1 MLDQPFAR
9 VARLL
14 GATAITAVLC
24 AAGAP
29 AQPARKADYALSAQE
44 LAGSLREVSVRSGI
58 SVIAPSELVSGK
70 RAPPLN
76 GRYGAGEAL
85 KLLLEGSGLRARMVG
100 DAFVISRASGQTEGE
115 GEQRLLSE
123 QPQTIVVTGTNIRGG
138 SPTSPLI
145 RISRREIERAAPAS
159 VEELMR
165 NLPQNVSGGVAQ
177 ENFGVSGT
185 GADITD
191 HGAGVNLRGLGQ
203 RATLVLVNG
212 RRIAPSGTGNFVDV
226 SLIPVTAIDHIEI
239 LTDGASAIYG
249 SDAVGGVVNFILRD
263 DFEGLETLVQA
274 GTATEGDGDQFVAGA
289 TAGGRW
295 SSGRAMLSYEFR
307 REDEIKARDRDFTIN
322 LPDEWLLFPNER
334 RHSVYG
340 VASQNL
346 SQAVTFELNAQFA
359 DRKTERSHFIAGPLI
374 PVRAHASARSYGAT
388 AALLADFGR
397 SWSGELTGSYFRSR
411 TKQSQFQPGGQ
422 GLFNIFN
429 TMNSLGELGLK
440 LDGNLIDLPAGPA
453 KLAFG
458 GLIRREQ
465 FASVF
470 ETLVN
475 PPNPQSG
482 KRTVRAAFGELQ
494 VPLFGERNRRPG
506 LEQLVFTAAAR
517 LEDYDELKASVDPKL
532 GVLWSPL
539 PALDMRA
546 SYGTSFR
553 APLLYET
560 LGYYN
565 AFLFPAALLYINPT
579 EAPDGVGAALVG
591 SNPGVQP
598 ETSKSFSAGLDWK
611 PPRVPGLRLGATY
624 YAIRFSNRIALPV
637 DQIVVVGDPAL
648 EPIVI
653 RNPDIGFVTDILAG
667 AGQVLDFSG
676 PGFTN
681 GGATP
686 ADVVTIVDVRISN
699 TAETRTSGLDLALDY
714 GFELGGNRLQLGL
727 NANKVFKFD
736 DRLTPASPVI
746 QTLNTPFHPVDW
758 RARASLAWS
767 RGPLSGSLFLNYTGP
782 YRDNRG
788 GRDLRVDSFTTL
800 DAGIAYETGEQGS
813 GLLHGARI
821 ALNVRNLLDQDPP
834 RLLPDPGS
842 TRGVGYDPVNATGR
856 GRTVSFQ
863 IRRSW

>member
-1 MLDQPFAR
+1 MFDRPFA
-9 VARLL
+9 VAGWL
-14 GATAITAVLC
+14 GATAITTALC
-24 AAGAP
+24 ATA
-29 AQPARKADYALSAQE
+29 AQAQSTREADYALPAQE
-44 LAGSLREVSVRSGI
+44 LARSLREVSVRSGI
-58 SVIAPSELVSGK
+58 GVIAPSELVAG
-70 RAPPLN
+70 RQAPPLK
-76 GRYGAGEAL
+76 GRYGAREAVE
-85 KLLLEGSGLRARMVG
+85 LLLEGSGLRAAFVG
-100 DAFVISRASGQTEGE
+100 DALVISRTAAPAESGSTST
-115 GEQRLLSE
+115 R
-123 QPQTIVVTGTNIRGG
+123 QPEDSKTIVVTGTHVRGG

-145 RISRREIERAAPAS
+145 KISRREIERTAPAS

-212 RRIAPSGTGNFVDV
+212 RRIAPSGTGSFVDI
-226 SLIPVTAIDHIEI
+226 SLIPVTAIDRVEI

-263 DFEGLETLVQA
+263 DFEGLETLGQA
-274 GTATEGDGDQFVAGA
+274 GTATQGGGDQLVAGA
-289 TAGGRW
+289 TAGTRW

-307 REDEIKARDRDFTIN
+307 REDAIKATDREFTIN

-346 SQAVTFELNAQFA
+346 GQAVKFELNAQFA
-359 DRKTERSHFIAGPLI
+359 DRKTERAHFIAGPLI
-374 PVRAHASARSYGAT
+374 PVRAQARARSYGAT
-388 AALLADFGR
+388 GALVAELGR
-397 SWSGELTGSYFRSR
+397 SWSAELTGSYFRNR

-429 TMNSLGELGLK
+429 TMNSLGEFGLK
-440 LDGNLIDLPAGPA
+440 LDGNLVDLPAGPA
-453 KLAFG
+453 KLALG
-458 GLIRREQ
+458 GLVRRER
-465 FASVF
+465 FESVF
-470 ETLVN
+470 ESLVN
-475 PPNPQSG
+475 LPNPQSG
-482 KRTVRAAFGELQ
+482 KRTVRAAFAELYM
-494 VPLFGERNRRPG
+494 PLFSERNRRPG

-517 LEDYDELKASVDPKL
+517 FEDYDELKANLDPKF
-532 GVLWSPL
+532 GVLWSPF
-539 PALDMRA
+539 PGLDLRS

-565 AFLFPAALLYINPT
+565 AFLFPASLLYINPA

-598 ETSKSFSAGLDWK
+598 ETSKSFSAGFDWK

-624 YAIRFSNRIALPV
+624 YAIRFSNRIVLPV

-648 EPIVI
+648 EPIVT
-653 RNPDIGFVTDILAG
+653 RDPDIGFVSDILAG

-714 GFELGGNRLQLGL
+714 AFELGRDRFQLGL

-736 DRLTPASPVI
+736 DRLTSASPVI
-746 QTLNTPFHPVDW
+746 HTLNTPFHPVDW

-767 RGPLSGSLFLNYTGP
+767 RGPLSGSLFLNYTDS
-782 YRDNRG
+782 YRDNRA
-788 GRDLRVDSFTTL
+788 GRSEGVRSFTTL
-800 DAGIAYETGEQGS
+800 DAGLAYEAGESRRGP
-813 GLLHGARI
+813 LHGVRV

-834 RLLPDPGS
+834 RLLQDPAS

-856 GRTVSFQ
+856 GRTVALQ
-863 IRRSW
+863 VRKSW

>member
-1 MLDQPFAR
+1 
-9 VARLL
+9 
-14 GATAITAVLC
+14 
-24 AAGAP
+24 
-29 AQPARKADYALSAQE
+29 
-44 LAGSLREVSVRSGI
+44 REVSLRSGT
-58 SVIAPSELVSGK
+58 SVIAPSELVAG
-70 RAPPLN
+70 RLAPPLK
-76 GRYGAGEAL
+76 GRYDSRQAVE
-85 KLLLEGSGLRARMVG
+85 LLLEGSGLRARMVG
-100 DAFVISRASGQTEGE
+100 DAIVVGRADRAAGE
-115 GEQRLLSE
+115 GTGSIPQPDASE
-123 QPQTIVVTGTNIRGG
+123 TIVVTGTHVRGG

-145 RISRREIERAAPAS
+145 RISRREIERSAPAS

-226 SLIPVTAIDHIEI
+226 SLIPVTAVDRVEI

-274 GTATEGDGDQFVAGA
+274 GTATSGGGDQLLAGA

-295 SSGRAMLSYEFR
+295 GSGRAMLSYEYR
-307 REDEIKARDRDFTIN
+307 REDEIKARDREFTIN

-334 RHSVYG
+334 RHSLYG
-340 VASQNL
+340 VASQDL
-346 SQAVTFELNAQFA
+346 GQAIRFELNAQFA
-359 DRKTERSHFIAGPLI
+359 DRKTERSHFIAGPPI
-374 PVRAHASARSYGAT
+374 AVEAVARARSYGGT
-388 AALLADFGR
+388 AALQADLGH
-397 SWSGELTGSYFRSR
+397 SWSAELAGSWFRSR
-411 TKQSQFQPGGQ
+411 TRQSQVQPGGQ

-429 TMNSLGELGLK
+429 TINAFAELGLK
-440 LDGNLIDLPAGPA
+440 LDGNLVDLPAGPV
-453 KLAFG
+453 KLALG
-458 GLIRREQ
+458 GLIRRER
-465 FASVF
+465 FESVF

-482 KRTVRAAFGELQ
+482 KRTVRAAFGELH
-494 VPLFGERNRRPG
+494 VPLFSDRNGRPG
-506 LEQLVFTAAAR
+506 LERLVVTAAAR
-517 LEDYDELKASVDPKL
+517 LEDYDGLDASVDPKVGL
-532 GVLWSPL
+532 LWSPL
-539 PALDMRA
+539 PGLDLRA

-565 AFLFPAALLYINPT
+565 AFLFPASLLYIDPA
-579 EAPDGVGAALVG
+579 EAPAGVGAALVG
-591 SNPGVQP
+591 SDPGVQP
-598 ETSKSFSAGLDWK
+598 ETSKSFSIGFDWK
-611 PPRVPGLRLGATY
+611 PAPVPGLRLGATY

-648 EPIVI
+648 EPIVT
-653 RNPDIGFVTDILAG
+653 RNPDIGLVSGLLAG

-699 TAETRTSGLDLALDY
+699 TAETRTTGLDLALDY
-714 GFELGGNRLQLGL
+714 AFELGSNRIELGV
-727 NANKVFKFD
+727 NANKVLKFD
-736 DRLTPASPVI
+736 DRLTPAAPVI
-746 QTLNTPFHPVDW
+746 HTLNTPFHPVDW

-767 RGPLSGSLFLNYTGP
+767 RGPLSGSLFLNYTAP
-782 YRDNRG
+782 YRDNRA
-788 GRDLRVDSFTTL
+788 GRSERVRSFTTL
-800 DAGIAYETGEQGS
+800 DAGIAWQAGAQEG
-813 GLLHGARI
+813 GLLRGVRI
-821 ALNVRNLLDQDPP
+821 ALNAHNLLDQDPP
-834 RLLPDPGS
+834 RLLPDPAS

-856 GRTVSFQ
+856 GRSVALQ
-863 IRRSW
+863 VRKSW

>member
-1 MLDQPFAR
+1 MFDRPFA
-9 VARLL
+9 VAGWL
-14 GATAITAVLC
+14 GATAITTALC
-24 AAGAP
+24 ATVAQ
-29 AQPARKADYALSAQE
+29 AQPTREADYALPVQE
-44 LAGSLREVSVRSGI
+44 LARSLREVSLRSGTG
-58 SVIAPSELVSGK
+58 VIAPSELVSG
-70 RAPPLN
+70 RQAPPLK
-76 GRYGAGEAL
+76 GRYGASEAVE
-85 KLLLEGSGLRARMVG
+85 LLLKGSGLRAAFVG
-100 DAFVISRASGQTEGE
+100 DSLVIIRADAPAEGGSTSARQTED
-115 GEQRLLSE
+115 SE
-123 QPQTIVVTGTNIRGG
+123 TIVVTGTHVRGG

-212 RRIAPSGTGNFVDV
+212 RRIAPSGTGSFVDI
-226 SLIPVTAIDHIEI
+226 SLIPVTAIDRVEI

-274 GTATEGDGDQFVAGA
+274 GTATQGGGDQLVAGA
-289 TAGGRW
+289 TAGTRW

-307 REDEIKARDRDFTIN
+307 REGEIKAKDRDFTIN
-322 LPDEWLLFPNER
+322 LPDEWLLFPKER

-340 VASQNL
+340 VVSQDL
-346 SQAVTFELNAQFA
+346 SQVVKLEVNAQFA
-359 DRKTERSHFIAGPLI
+359 ERKTERSHFIAGPLI
-374 PVRAHASARSYGAT
+374 PVQAEATARSYGAT
-388 AALLADFGR
+388 TALVADLGR

-411 TKQSQFQPGGQ
+411 TRQNQSQPGGQ
-422 GLFNIFN
+422 GLVNIFN
-429 TMNSLGELGLK
+429 TMNSIAELGLK

-453 KLAFG
+453 KLAVG

-465 FASVF
+465 FESVF

-482 KRTVRAAFGELQ
+482 KRTVRAAFGELY
-494 VPLFGERNRRPG
+494 VPLFSESNRRPG
-506 LEQLVFTAAAR
+506 LERLVFTAAAR
-517 LEDYDELKASVDPKL
+517 LEDYDELKASLDPKF

-539 PALDMRA
+539 SGLVLRA

-565 AFLFPAALLYINPT
+565 AFLFPASLLYINPA
-579 EAPDGVGAALVG
+579 EAPAGVGAALVG

-598 ETSKSFSAGLDWK
+598 ETSKSFSAGFDWK
-611 PPRVPGLRLGATY
+611 PTRVPGLRLGATY

-648 EPIVI
+648 EPIVT
-653 RNPDIGFVTDILAG
+653 RDPDLGFVTDILAG

-699 TAETRTSGLDLALDY
+699 TAETRTSGLDLTLDY
-714 GFELGGNRLQLGL
+714 GFAWGGNQFQLGL

-736 DRLTPASPVI
+736 DRLTSASPVI
-746 QTLNTPFHPVDW
+746 HTLNTPFHPVDW

-782 YRDNRG
+782 YRDNRA
-788 GRDLRVDSFTTL
+788 GRSERVRSFTTL
-800 DAGIAYETGEQGS
+800 DAGIAYDTGEQGR
-813 GLLHGARI
+813 GLIRGVRV
-821 ALNVRNLLDQDPP
+821 ALNAHNLLDQDPP
-834 RLLPDPGS
+834 RLLQDPAS

-856 GRTVSFQ
+856 GRTVALQ
-863 IRRSW
+863 VRKSW